1 MINHKLFTLQKI
13 YRWSG
18 RCLPWLLVA
27 LGLSLLVGLVWGL
40 GIAPADYKQ
49 GEAYRIIYVHVPAA
63 WMSMFLYV
71 LMAGSGLLAL
81 VWRIK
86 LSEMLTVEC
95 APVGASMTAL
105 ALLTGM
111 LWGKPMWGAYW
122 VWDARL
128 TSELVL
134 LFLYIG
140 VMAINTA
147 IPDPRKSARAAAALA
162 VIGVVNIP
170 IIHYS
175 VIWWNTLHQ
184 GPTVTRFDT
193 PAAHLSMLLPLLWM
207 TLVFKLSCLTAV
219 LMRVRNA
226 IILRSY
232 QSQWLQSDALR

>member
-1 MINHKLFTLQKI
+1 MLNHKLLDIRNI
-13 YRWSG
+13 YRWAG
-18 RCLPWLLVA
+18 NCLPWLLV
-27 LGLSLLVGLVWGL
+27 LTLVGLLAGLVWGL
-40 GIAPADYKQ
+40 YIAPADYKQ
-49 GEAYRIIYVHVPAA
+49 GEAYRIIYMHVPAA

-71 LMAGSGLLAL
+71 LMAGSGLVAL

-86 LSEMLTVEC
+86 LAEIMTVEC

-105 ALLTGM
+105 ALITGM

-140 VMAINTA
+140 VMALNTA
-147 IPDPRKSARAAAALA
+147 IPDPRKAARAAAVLAL
-162 VIGVVNIP
+162 IGVINIP

-175 VIWWNTLHQ
+175 VIWWHTLHQ
-184 GPTVTRFDT
+184 GPTVTRLDT

-207 TLVFKLSCLTAV
+207 TLVIQLICLTSVVA
-219 LMRVRNA
+219 RVRNA
-226 IILRSY
+226 VMLRAY
-232 QSQWLQSDALR
+232 QAQWWQG